1 MARVTVEDCVT
12 KVPNRFDL
20 VMVASQR
27 SREIAS
33 GEELTVERDNDKDP
47 VVALREIADET
58 VPVDTLREAMIRGMQ
73 KHVELDEPEDD
84 DMTLLMAGQDW
95 GAAASEEVVQAAQ
108 AEVPALRDGDAED
121 GGDAEDSA
129 ADEAADESQAAS
141 LPDGE

>member
-58 VPVDTLREAMIRGMQ
+58 VPVDTLREAMARGMQ

-141 LPDGE
+141 QTDGE

>member
-95 GAAASEEVVQAAQ
+95 GAAAREEVVQAAQ
-108 AEVPALRDGDAED
+108 AEVPALRDDDAEGGGDAED
-121 GGDAEDSA
+121 GA
-129 ADEAADESQAAS
+129 ADEAANESQAAS
-141 LPDGE
+141 QTDGE

>member
-20 VMVASQR
+20 VMMASQR

-33 GEELTVERDNDKDP
+33 GEDLTVDRDNDKNP

-84 DMTLLMAGQDW
+84 DMTMLMAGQDW

-108 AEVPALRDGDAED
+108 AEAPAISEDDGEGA
-121 GGDAEDSA
+121 AAAQA
-129 ADEAADESQAAS
+129 ADDEQAAS
-141 LPDGE
+141 QTDGE